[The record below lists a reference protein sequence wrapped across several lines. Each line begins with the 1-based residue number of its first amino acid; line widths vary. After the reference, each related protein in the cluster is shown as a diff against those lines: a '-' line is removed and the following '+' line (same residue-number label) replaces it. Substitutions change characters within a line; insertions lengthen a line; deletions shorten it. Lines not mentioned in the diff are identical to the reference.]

1 MSFRPDS
8 IPRRRPGAEGQRFG
22 EDFVVLDAEG
32 RMLRGLN
39 ETAARVWEL
48 CDGTRTAREVAEV
61 VAREYGA
68 EVEPVLADC
77 LRFLARLGGQGL
89 MEELQEVRR

>member
-39 ETAARVWEL
+39 DTAARVWEL
-48 CDGTRTAREVAEV
+48 CDGKRTAREVAEV

-77 LRFLARLGGQGL
+77 LHFLARLGGQGL
-89 MEELQEVRR
+89 MEELLEVRR